1 METLWQTGVSSLK
14 PGLLMPPV
22 CLYIKSLTL
31 NTERDMTKQEYYNQ
45 LISLY
50 SIANSGLFKG
60 DDTEDKISALW
71 KQMKEDLGVFE
82 FMEVWETMVRLKR
95 KMGWR

>member
-1 METLWQTGVSSLK
+1 
-14 PGLLMPPV
+14 MPPV

>member
-1 METLWQTGVSSLK
+1 
-14 PGLLMPPV
+14 
-22 CLYIKSLTL
+22 
-31 NTERDMTKQEYYNQ
+31 MTKIEYINS

-50 SIANSGLFKG
+50 SVANSGLFKG

-82 FMEVWETMVRLKR
+82 FMEVWETMVNLKR

>member
-1 METLWQTGVSSLK
+1 MA
-14 PGLLMPPV
+14 
-22 CLYIKSLTL
+22 
-31 NTERDMTKQEYYNQ
+31 KQEYYNQ

-60 DDTEDKISALW
+60 DDTEDKITALW

-82 FMEVWETMVRLKR
+82 FMEVWETMVKLKR

>member
-1 METLWQTGVSSLK
+1 
-14 PGLLMPPV
+14 
-22 CLYIKSLTL
+22 
-31 NTERDMTKQEYYNQ
+31 MTKQEYYNQ

-82 FMEVWETMVRLKR
+82 FVEVWETMVNLKR

>member
-1 METLWQTGVSSLK
+1 
-14 PGLLMPPV
+14 
-22 CLYIKSLTL
+22 
-31 NTERDMTKQEYYNQ
+31 MTKQEYYNQ

-82 FMEVWETMVRLKR
+82 FMEVWETMVNLKR

>member
-1 METLWQTGVSSLK
+1 LK
-14 PGLLMPPV
+14 
-22 CLYIKSLTL
+22 
-31 NTERDMTKQEYYNQ
+31 ERYSKDKEEQDMTKQEYYNQ

-50 SIANSGLFKG
+50 SIANSGLFKE

>member
-1 METLWQTGVSSLK
+1 
-14 PGLLMPPV
+14 
-22 CLYIKSLTL
+22 
-31 NTERDMTKQEYYNQ
+31 MTKEEYYNQ

>member
-1 METLWQTGVSSLK
+1 MISTDSLITTVAGTEK
-14 PGLLMPPV
+14 DISLCLM
-22 CLYIKSLTL
+22 L
-31 NTERDMTKQEYYNQ
+31 NTETDMTKQEYYNQ

-50 SIANSGLFKG
+50 SIANSGLFKV

-82 FMEVWETMVRLKR
+82 FVEVWETMVNLKR

>member
-1 METLWQTGVSSLK
+1 
-14 PGLLMPPV
+14 
-22 CLYIKSLTL
+22 
-31 NTERDMTKQEYYNQ
+31 MTKQEYYNQ

-50 SIANSGLFKG
+50 SIANSGLFKV